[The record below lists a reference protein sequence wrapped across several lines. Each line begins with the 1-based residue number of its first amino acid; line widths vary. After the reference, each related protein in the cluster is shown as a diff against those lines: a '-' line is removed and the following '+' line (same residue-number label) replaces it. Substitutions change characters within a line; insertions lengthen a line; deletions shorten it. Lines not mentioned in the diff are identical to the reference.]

1 MRRITKAAL
10 GGIAGGALIL
20 AGTQA
25 AGGALTGIYKYTRDS
40 LTDLTTSAAGPFDSA
55 KAAITVDVGTD
66 STTFTI
72 RLTGIGTGTYT
83 SATGDTYSVVGTT
96 LGSHLHTGPCIEGTG
111 GSAGPH
117 YNHDVVVGG
126 KEFPVPG
133 ERIHPQR
140 TAEVSPDTEVWFDLV
155 PNEAGEAYDETTVP
169 FVPVDPDGVMSVVV
183 HVAATNPETG
193 AAGARQACFPLSVPQ
208 FVPEPA

>member
-1 MRRITKAAL
+1 MRRTTKAAL

-20 AGTQA
+20 AGTQV
-25 AGGALTGIYKYTRDS
+25 AGGELTGIYKFTRDS
-40 LTDLTTSAAGPFDSA
+40 LTDLTTTTTGPFDSA

-72 RLTGIGTGTYT
+72 RVTGI
-83 SATGDTYSVVGTT
+83 DTVNYPSIVGQT
-96 LGSHLHTGPCIEGTG
+96 LGSHLHTGPCIEDSG

-126 KEFPVPG
+126 KEFPVAG
-133 ERIHPQR
+133 EPIHPKK
-140 TAEVSPDTEVWFDLV
+140 TAEVSPNTEVWFDLMV
-155 PNEAGEAYDETTVP
+155 VNDVDLPGEGEAYDETTVP

-183 HVAATNPETG
+183 HVQATNPTTG
-193 AAGARQACFPLSVPQ
+193 AAGSRQACFPLKVPQ